1 MNVLLPSDIVVNVNG
16 GAPVTRLQARKLAPK
31 PTAAKKDTAAKTAA
45 AKKATAKKD
54 AAKKVTPKKVTAKK
68 VTAKPTAAKKRTLK
82 KKVVIPKYKVT
93 PLPISKQEKKTVDIP
108 VPTIDSK
115 SRIVPKVS
123 SYLNN
128 TQGIKNEIISYL
140 RNNTARDGEQVM
152 FNVYNKIKLL
162 DHMNI
167 DKHLVKIVDYLNSDK
182 CKKDIV
188 NASLDKVSRPLTK
201 GEQERLN
208 TAKKI
213 MTKLATSP
221 SYYHIDQF
229 LPTYFK
235 PGYKMQKTSEDK
247 EDKEDKQENKLPK
260 MIEKKTT
267 YTSFLLPKPN
277 DPNSYGEKI
286 VLKNTEYL
294 QGNSFLEG
302 VHDVNN
308 SLNSI
313 VYSIENPGK
322 LKPKFNET
330 TKITEIKK
338 I

>member
-1 MNVLLPSDIVVNVNG
+1 M
-16 GAPVTRLQARKLAPK
+16 
-31 PTAAKKDTAAKTAA
+31 
-45 AKKATAKKD
+45 
-54 AAKKVTPKKVTAKK
+54 
-68 VTAKPTAAKKRTLK
+68 
-82 KKVVIPKYKVT
+82 
-93 PLPISKQEKKTVDIP
+93 
-108 VPTIDSK
+108 
-115 SRIVPKVS
+115 
-123 SYLNN
+123 NN

-162 DHMNI
+162 DHMNL

-247 EDKEDKQENKLPK
+247 KDKKDKEDKKDKKDKKDKEDKEENKLPK